1 MITAI
6 DTHVHIHDAARAALM
21 PERSEQM
28 ASYFKRERKVISLD
42 EMADEYRAANM
53 MCVLVNGT
61 DITATGRQPLPNDH
75 VAEAVKKHPD
85 VYLGMGVVDPRQGRV
100 AVDEVRRIAEE
111 LGLHGVGELN
121 PARQHFFAN
130 DTEFYPL
137 WEECARHDL
146 PVLFHCGFAAAGAKT
161 PGGNGV
167 KLKYTRPIPYL
178 DDIAADFPTL
188 TVIGAHPS
196 WPYTDESLAVA
207 LHKANYYIDLS
218 GWSPKYFPASW
229 VHEVNSRLQDKA
241 LFGSD
246 YPSIDRDRWL
256 REFAEL
262 PLKDEV
268 RPKILLENARRV
280 FKLGDD
286 V

>member
-1 MITAI
+1 
-6 DTHVHIHDAARAALM
+6 
-21 PERSEQM
+21 M
-28 ASYFKRERKVISLD
+28 ANYFGRERKVISLD
-42 EMADEYRAANM
+42 EMADDYRAKNM
-53 MCVLVNGT
+53 MAVLVNGT
-61 DITATGRQPLPNDH
+61 DITVTGNEPLPNDH
-75 VAEAVKKHPD
+75 VADAVKKHPD
-85 VYLGMGVVDPRQGRV
+85 VYLGMGVVDPRQGKR
-100 AVDEVRRIAEE
+100 AVDEVKRIGEE
-111 LGLHGVGELN
+111 LGLHGIGELN

-130 DTEFYPL
+130 DHEFYPL
-137 WEECARHDL
+137 WEEIATQRL
-146 PVLFHCGFAAAGAKT
+146 PVLFHTGMAAAGAGT
-161 PGGNGV
+161 PGGRGV

-178 DDIAADFPTL
+178 DDIAADFPEL

-196 WPYTDESLAVA
+196 WPYTEESLAIA
-207 LHKANYYIDLS
+207 LHKANYFIDLS

-268 RPKILLENARRV
+268 RPKILLHNACKV
-280 FKLGDD
+280 FGIDLDR
-286 V
+286 